1 MHRTRALSIA
11 ISVQALKQSEQFQT
25 VLRRSACGRT
35 AHFALHVGLSEPAR
49 EIHSVPLEP
58 RIGAVVPK
66 RWARRAVT
74 RNTVK
79 RQIRSVAH
87 LCTDLPPVAY
97 VVRLRS
103 GIDRSLFR
111 SADSASLRRA
121 LRSELLQLFGTV
133 SPKARDALQM
143 LSTQDSP
150 PLPQQGPAQP

>member
-1 MHRTRALSIA
+1 M
-11 ISVQALKQSEQFQT
+11 QALKQSEQFQT

-35 AHFALHVGLSEPAR
+35 AHFALHAGPSEPACER
-49 EIHSVPLEP
+49 QNVSPEP
-58 RIGAVVPK
+58 RIGTVVPK

-87 LCTDLPPVAY
+87 LCTDLPPAAY

-103 GIDRSLFR
+103 GIDRSLFP
-111 SADSASLRRA
+111 SAASASLRRA

-133 SPKARDALQM
+133 SPKARDALQELRAQHPPS
-143 LSTQDSP
+143 LS
-150 PLPQQGPAQP
+150 QQGRAQP